1 MRPPKN
7 VTSSFF
13 AKTLKSSGN
22 LAPNITVRVAKK
34 YKIKQLSK
42 DLLNRSGTGLFS
54 VFVTR
59 LHMLKYLSLCNFPSS
74 EKPFVRGSETI
85 ALYICHYINNK
96 KKRK

>member
-34 YKIKQLSK
+34 YKIKQLST
-42 DLLNRSGTGLFS
+42 DLLNKSETDLFS

-59 LHMLKYLSLCNFPSS
+59 LHILKYLSLCNFPSS

-85 ALYICHYINNK
+85 ASFICYILIK
-96 KKRK
+96 KKR